1 MSKKTNKNKPVMIDV
16 RLVKAFIG
24 QLTMM
29 HESRPMSDYTSD
41 IYSAV
46 WCLEIEPNAAAM
58 LKEFDK
64 HGRH

>member
-1 MSKKTNKNKPVMIDV
+1 MRRPVIDL

-29 HESRPMSDYTSD
+29 HEQRPMSDYTSD
-41 IYSAV
+41 IYAAV